1 MKVNHFV
8 KTSSVKV
15 HTSIIERTAPSHKL
29 WYLMKAANVSGSGRC
44 FLPIEVILDVLQ
56 ISKATLK
63 RYYSDPDFF
72 YQTYTVN
79 SKPPEVTSKGYLVV
93 YPVGINK
100 VCRAYNIRDLGVISE
115 INVEDIIHIKKFSAL
130 MAILDLQR
138 RSRYLANKYAREKV
152 LVTLNRKRAPKGS
165 WVPALD
171 NSNLDK
177 LFSSPT
183 EKSVSEISAGILK
196 VEKKYLYINEGF
208 NVFGGSQSTA
218 ASELQRCVKTVTRRL
233 KGFEKLSVVKL
244 AKDNLMTYHNLSED
258 WSYEASKFF
267 MKGDYCFERLC
278 SLYRPILHLFTA
290 KCSRR
295 RLSVMWSKLAKDSD
309 MQVA

>member
-1 MKVNHFV
+1 
-8 KTSSVKV
+8 
-15 HTSIIERTAPSHKL
+15 
-29 WYLMKAANVSGSGRC
+29 MKAANVSGSGRC
-44 FLPIEVILDVLQ
+44 FLPIDVILDVLQ
-56 ISKATLK
+56 ISKSTLT

-72 YQTYTVN
+72 YQTHTVN
-79 SKPPEVTSKGYLVV
+79 SKPPEVTSKGYLIV

-100 VCRAYNIRDLGVISE
+100 VCKAYNIKDLGVISE

-152 LVTLNRKRAPKGS
+152 LVSLNRKRAPKGS
-165 WVPALD
+165 WSPALD
-171 NSNLDK
+171 NYKLDK

-183 EKSVSEISAGILK
+183 KKSLSEISAGILE
-196 VEKKYLYINEGF
+196 VEKNYLYIHEGF
-208 NVFGGSQSTA
+208 TVFGGSQSTA
-218 ASELQRCVKTVTRRL
+218 ASELKRCVKTLTRRL
-233 KGFEKLSVVKL
+233 KGFEKLSVVRL
-244 AKDNLMTYHNLSED
+244 AKDNLSTYQELVQTDSEQ
-258 WSYEASKFF
+258 WSSESSKFF

-295 RLSVMWSKLAKDSD
+295 RLAVMWSKLSKGSD